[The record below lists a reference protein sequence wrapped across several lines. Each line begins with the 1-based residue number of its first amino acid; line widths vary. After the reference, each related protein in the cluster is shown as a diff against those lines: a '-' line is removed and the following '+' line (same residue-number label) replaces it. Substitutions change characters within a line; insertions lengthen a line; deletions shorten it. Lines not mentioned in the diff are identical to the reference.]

1 MTNAFL
7 AYPAPIIMIIPYVI
21 VYYFIIHFLFDLR
34 EEAIT
39 QYILKF
45 HFQHTFEKKLHAYFQ
60 NSYFVL
66 FIFMLYLL
74 SMLET
79 CRMEF
84 WSTFLRHCFS
94 FQIIMRAY
102 KTLIKTFVLIV
113 NGKQYKKFVFYTY
126 FSFLVLFGEIGSWG
140 EFSSFSHY

>member
-1 MTNAFL
+1 MCRNLEVTGAFL
-7 AYPAPIIMIIPYVI
+7 VDPAPIITIIQCVI
-21 VYYFIIHFLFDLR
+21 VYYFIMHFLFYLQG
-34 EEAIT
+34 EGIT
-39 QYILKF
+39 KYILGF

-66 FIFMLYLL
+66 FPFMLYLL

-79 CRMEF
+79 CRMEL
-84 WSTFLRHCFS
+84 WSTLLRHCFS

-113 NGKQYKKFVFYTY
+113 NGKQYKTFVFYTY
-126 FSFLVLFGEIGSWG
+126 FSYSCIIW
-140 EFSSFSHY
+140 